1 VLGYIVRKRKVDVM
15 GISVSSFRSNIYK
28 ILDEVV
34 KTGKP
39 LELNRKGSSL
49 AVISLDK
56 KKKLDNLVKHSVME
70 GDPQEL
76 VELDCTEGWSSD
88 LS

>member
-1 VLGYIVRKRKVDVM
+1 MLGYIVRKRKVDVM

>member
-1 VLGYIVRKRKVDVM
+1 M

>member
-1 VLGYIVRKRKVDVM
+1 M
-15 GISVSSFRSNIYK
+15 SISVSSFRSNIYR

-39 LELNRKGSSL
+39 LELNRKGSRL
-49 AVISLDK
+49 AIVPLD
-56 KKKLDNLVKHSVME
+56 KKKLDNLVKHNVVV

-76 VELDCTEGWSSD
+76 VEQK
-88 LS
+88 